1 MSLSM
6 MREGAQWLR
15 LPAEIIKSDGLSFTL
30 APVRRRA
37 APELV
42 GSVPLFPFRL
52 TASPHEPRVP
62 WLPDSVICRRAS
74 TRLGEEGAGAAG
86 WAELDTS
93 TLARQ
98 ALIRLQFSMTRRG
111 LLLGNPPPTHGGW
124 RAGGRSTSGG
134 AGDR

>member
-1 MSLSM
+1 MSLNM

-42 GSVPLFPFRL
+42 GSVPFPPLSSHSFPARATSSL
-52 TASPHEPRVP
+52 VA
-62 WLPDSVICRRAS
+62 DSLICRRAS

-98 ALIRLQFSMTRRG
+98 ALIRLQFCMTRRG